1 MKIRRGCGRPSF
13 YTLDV
18 SRGDTVRVAIPAT
31 LIAIQLSVPALALA
45 QQPERPTPRNAPR
58 DFTVRLNSLDPADTA
73 SVPVARGEAED
84 AFRAFWA
91 FYRAVVRVHDASI
104 DTPPLVELL
113 MKLCE
118 ARDCGPTSDRR

>member
-1 MKIRRGCGRPSF
+1 
-13 YTLDV
+13 
-18 SRGDTVRVAIPAT
+18 VRVAIPAT

-73 SVPVARGEAED
+73 SVPVARDALVEGLRTWARGEAGD
-84 AFRAFWA
+84 AFRA

-113 MKLCE
+113 MKLGE